1 MHVLVIDDARSM
13 RMLMRVTLQK
23 LGFQVSAADNG
34 REGLDRLS
42 THQRPD
48 VVMVDWYMPEMDGA
62 EFVRAVR
69 SRPDLAGL
77 RLVVVTGETDEAKVE
92 KVVATGADTYVS
104 KPFTPETIRQR
115 LGAIGVSVA

>member
-1 MHVLVIDDARSM
+1 MHALVIDDARTM
-13 RMLMRVTLQK
+13 RMIMRVTLQK
-23 LGFQVSAADNG
+23 LGFQVSEAANG
-34 REGLDRLS
+34 REGLERLDKE
-42 THQRPD
+42 QRPD

-77 RLVVVTGETDEAKVE
+77 RVVVVTGETDAAQVG
-92 KVVATGADTYVS
+92 KVVATGADTYLS
-104 KPFTPETIRQR
+104 KPFTPETIRER